1 VYDPQVLQVLRER
14 VGIDRL
20 VMGSD
25 YPVGEADPV
34 GWLRQCGLQGEDLA
48 AVTGAN
54 AAKLLG
60 LA

>member
-1 VYDPQVLQVLRER
+1 LIR
-14 VGIDRL
+14 VVGADRI

-34 GWLRQCGLQGEDLA
+34 GFLERTAGITDAEIDMIAGG
-48 AVTGAN
+48 T

-60 LA
+60 LG